1 MNYDTE
7 LFNKL
12 KLFNETHRNKA
23 NEIIIGI
30 DAYRYFKNQIKNN
43 NNPDFYKAKFDDK
56 SILREILGM
65 NIKIDYM
72 IPYIIEIRHNP
83 YLKSSMDFIWLS
95 KEEIESAIPND
106 ELSALIDNDL
116 KELHNWIK
124 FEEYYKNNK
133 DKEEW
138 LWVRKLIE

>member
-12 KLFNETHRNKA
+12 KLYNSTHRNKG

-30 DAYRYFKNQIKNN
+30 DAYRYFKHQIKNN
-43 NNPDFYKAKFDDK
+43 NNPDFYKAKFDNK

-65 NIKIDYM
+65 VIKIDYM

-83 YLKSSMDFIWLS
+83 YLKSSVDFIWLNEEEMK
-95 KEEIESAIPND
+95 KEVDD
-106 ELSALIDNDL
+106 ELSKIMDDDL
-116 KELHNWIK
+116 KELHSWIE
-124 FEEYYKNNK
+124 FERYYEDRNNK
-133 DKEEW
+133 EE
-138 LWVRKLIE
+138 

>member
-7 LFNKL
+7 LLNKL
-12 KLFNETHRNKA
+12 KLFNGTHRNKA

-30 DAYRYFKNQIKNN
+30 DAYRYFKHQIKNN
-43 NNPDFYKAKFDDK
+43 NNPDFYKVKFDDRG
-56 SILREILGM
+56 ILREILGM

-106 ELSALIDNDL
+106 KLCTLMDNDL
-116 KELHNWIK
+116 KELHSWIE
-124 FEEYYKNNK
+124 FEKYYEDRNNK
-133 DKEEW
+133 EE
-138 LWVRKLIE
+138 

>member
-1 MNYDTE
+1 MNYDIE

-12 KLFNETHRNKA
+12 KLYDATHRNKA
-23 NEIIIGI
+23 NEIVMGI
-30 DAYRYFKNQIKNN
+30 DAYRYFKHQIKNN

-65 NIKIDYM
+65 TIKIDYM

-83 YLKSSMDFIWLS
+83 YLKSSVNYIWLS
-95 KEEIESAIPND
+95 KEEVESAIPND
-106 ELSALIDNDL
+106 ELSALIDDDL
-116 KELHNWIK
+116 KELHSWIE

-133 DKEEW
+133 DKEE
-138 LWVRKLIE
+138 

>member
-12 KLFNETHRNKA
+12 KLYNGAHKNKGNEV
-23 NEIIIGI
+23 ILGV

-56 SILREILGM
+56 GILREILGM
-65 NIKIDYM
+65 TIKIDYS
-72 IPYIIEIRHNP
+72 IPYIIIIRHNP
-83 YLKSSMDFIWLS
+83 YLKSSIDFIWLS

-106 ELSALIDNDL
+106 ELSALIDDDL
-116 KELHNWIK
+116 KYLHSWIE
-124 FEEYYKNNK
+124 FEKYYNNRK
-133 DKEEW
+133 DKEE
-138 LWVRKLIE
+138 

>member
-1 MNYDTE
+1 MNYDSE
-7 LFNKL
+7 LLNKL

-43 NNPDFYKAKFDDK
+43 NNPDFYKAKFDDRG
-56 SILREILGM
+56 ILREILGM
-65 NIKIDYM
+65 VIKIDYM

-83 YLKSSMDFIWLS
+83 YLKSSIDYIWLN

-106 ELSALIDNDL
+106 ELSTLIDNDL
-116 KELHNWIK
+116 KELHNWIE
-124 FEEYYKNNK
+124 FEKYYKNNK
-133 DKEEW
+133 DKEE
-138 LWVRKLIE
+138 

>member
-12 KLFNETHRNKA
+12 KLYNSTHRNKG

-30 DAYRYFKNQIKNN
+30 DAYRYFKHQIKNN
-43 NNPDFYKAKFDDK
+43 NNPDFYKAKFDDRG
-56 SILREILGM
+56 ILREILGM
-65 NIKIDYM
+65 TIKIDYM

-83 YLKSSMDFIWLS
+83 YLKSSVDFIWLS

-106 ELSALIDNDL
+106 ELCRLIDNDL

-133 DKEEW
+133 DKEE
-138 LWVRKLIE
+138 

>member
-30 DAYRYFKNQIKNN
+30 DAYRYFKHQIKNN
-43 NNPDFYKAKFDDK
+43 NNPNFYKAKFDDRG
-56 SILREILGM
+56 ILREILGM
-65 NIKIDYM
+65 VIKIDYM

-83 YLKSSMDFIWLS
+83 YLKSSVDFIWLR
-95 KEEIESAIPND
+95 ED
-106 ELSALIDNDL
+106 ELKKEIDDKLSKIIDDDL
-116 KELHNWIK
+116 KNLHK
-124 FEEYYKNNK
+124 FLEFEEYYKNNK
-133 DKEEW
+133 DKEE
-138 LWVRKLIE
+138 

>member
-1 MNYDTE
+1 MNYDSE

-56 SILREILGM
+56 SILREVLGM
-65 NIKIDYM
+65 SIKIDYM

-83 YLKSSMDFIWLS
+83 YLKSSIDFIWLS
-95 KEEIESAIPND
+95 EEEIESAIPND
-106 ELSALIDNDL
+106 KLSEIMDNNLKDL
-116 KELHNWIK
+116 HSFLE
-124 FEEYYKNNK
+124 FEKYYEDRNNK
-133 DKEEW
+133 EE
-138 LWVRKLIE
+138 

>member
-30 DAYRYFKNQIKNN
+30 DAYRYFKHQIKNN
-43 NNPDFYKAKFDDK
+43 NNPDFYKAKFDDRG
-56 SILREILGM
+56 ILREILGM
-65 NIKIDYM
+65 TIKIDYM

-83 YLKSSMDFIWLS
+83 YLNDPIGYIWLN

-106 ELSALIDNDL
+106 ELSALIDDDL
-116 KELHNWIK
+116 KVLHSWIK
-124 FEEYYKNNK
+124 FEEYYKNRNN
-133 DKEEW
+133 KEE
-138 LWVRKLIE
+138 

>member
-1 MNYDTE
+1 MNYDRE

-12 KLFNETHRNKA
+12 QLFNASHRNKA

-43 NNPDFYKAKFDDK
+43 PDFYKAKYDDK
-56 SILREILGM
+56 GILREVLGM
-65 NIKIDYM
+65 VIKIDYS

-83 YLKSSMDFIWLS
+83 YFKSSIAFIWLS
-95 KEEIESAIPND
+95 KEEIESATPND
-106 ELSALIDNDL
+106 KLSTLIDDDL

-133 DKEEW
+133 DKEE
-138 LWVRKLIE
+138 

>member
-12 KLFNETHRNKA
+12 KLYNSTHRNKG

-30 DAYRYFKNQIKNN
+30 DAYRYFKRQIKNN
-43 NNPDFYKAKFDDK
+43 NNPDFYKAKFDDRG
-56 SILREILGM
+56 ILREILGM
-65 NIKIDYM
+65 TIKIDYM

-83 YLKSSMDFIWLS
+83 YLKSSVDFIWLS

-116 KELHNWIK
+116 KDLHSFLE

-133 DKEEW
+133 DKEE
-138 LWVRKLIE
+138 

>member
-12 KLFNETHRNKA
+12 KLYNSTHKNKG

-30 DAYRYFKNQIKNN
+30 DAYRYFKRQIKNN
-43 NNPDFYKAKFDDK
+43 NNPDFYKAKFDDRG
-56 SILREILGM
+56 ILREILGM
-65 NIKIDYM
+65 TIKIDYM

-83 YLKSSMDFIWLS
+83 YLKSSVDFIWLS
-95 KEEIESAIPND
+95 REEMKKEVDD
-106 ELSALIDNDL
+106 ELSKMIDNDL
-116 KELHNWIK
+116 KDLHNWVE

-133 DKEEW
+133 DKEE
-138 LWVRKLIE
+138 